1 MSVFAAAAMALP
13 PRYSSTRT
21 QPPPYKGD
29 VGSFPGSSSTST
41 APSMPPPVYKTTS
54 NTSSR
59 SSSPAPSFSTI
70 ATAEPPQYASIISA
84 PRPKPQPSATRQQRP
99 STPTW
104 KDPYVETDAAD
115 TMYELQQRGSRQREK
130 EEEDDDT
137 KNWCWGCFW
146 WYYHVPSDAQ
156 GVHWS
161 AYGPYIFF

>member
-29 VGSFPGSSSTST
+29 SGFQSSSSASS
-41 APSMPPPVYKTTS
+41 APSIPPPVYRPTS
-54 NTSSR
+54 NNITPSR
-59 SSSPAPSFSTI
+59 SSSPAPSLSTI

-84 PRPKPQPSATRQQRP
+84 PRPKPQPSATRQPRP

-115 TMYELQQRGSRQREK
+115 SMYELQQRSSRQRAQ
-130 EEEDDDT
+130 EEDETEDWG

-146 WYYHVPSDAQ
+146 VGPSVQRSFVAPL
-156 GVHWS
+156 V
-161 AYGPYIFF
+161 F